1 MRSSTLQN
9 TSPHPLTFLA
19 AFATGGL
26 LALMVQFNG
35 ALAHYGNPLFSSW
48 MAHATGTLAAL
59 LFLLVLRRRRPAPT
73 EPLPPAPPL
82 WAYLGGLSG
91 AATVILS
98 SMAVN
103 SAAGLPGTLALGL
116 AGQLLFGLVADGR
129 GLFGLPKRRIT
140 GRDFSAL
147 ALVLAGSL
155 LILLAGNVAP

>member
-1 MRSSTLQN
+1 MRSSTPQN
-9 TSPHPLTFLA
+9 ASPHPLTFLA
-19 AFATGGL
+19 AFGTGGL

-48 MAHATGTLAAL
+48 TAHATGTLAAV
-59 LFLLVLRRRRPAPT
+59 LFLLVLRRRRQAPT
-73 EPLPPAPPL
+73 EPLPPAPL

-103 SAAGLPGTLALGL
+103 SPAGLPGTLALGL
-116 AGQLLFGLVADGR
+116 AGQLLFSLVADGW

-140 GRDFSAL
+140 RRDFSAL

-155 LILLAGNVAP
+155 LILLAGNIAP